1 MAADHEDTV
10 ENEGKNTSFVDRNR
24 GKIIQA
30 AVVLIILAGLSLAF
44 LGPKNERNNVSKFF
58 SDCVPVNGVCK

>member
-1 MAADHEDTV
+1 MATDHEDTV
-10 ENEGKNTSFVDRNR
+10 ENEGKNTSFLDRNR

-44 LGPKNERNNVSKFF
+44 LGPKNERNNVNKFF

>member
-1 MAADHEDTV
+1 MATDHKDAV
-10 ENEGKNTSFVDRNR
+10 ENEQNNTSFVDRNR
-24 GKIIQA
+24 GKIIQT
-30 AVVLIILAGLSLAF
+30 AVVLIILAGLSFAF